1 MKREEVRDTG
11 LNNLNSAAYR
21 QVLSGHWARQAERVH
36 GIVGQAIGFK
46 VIIFRFL
53 SNF

>member
-21 QVLSGHWARQAERVH
+21 QVLLKYLVGTGRAEQSESSWDHWSSH
-36 GIVGQAIGFK
+36 
-46 VIIFRFL
+46 RF
-53 SNF
+53 